1 MVLLEWNIPT
11 SMLKKILNIFRPGS
25 KGPTMI
31 TNWGPAAFS
40 DAELSLRQKKW
51 QEMKN
56 PPNQA
61 Q

>member
-1 MVLLEWNIPT
+1 MKYSYPYGEKSLDFWT
-11 SMLKKILNIFRPGS
+11 PGS
-25 KGPTMI
+25 KGQQMI

-56 PPNQA
+56 QTTQA